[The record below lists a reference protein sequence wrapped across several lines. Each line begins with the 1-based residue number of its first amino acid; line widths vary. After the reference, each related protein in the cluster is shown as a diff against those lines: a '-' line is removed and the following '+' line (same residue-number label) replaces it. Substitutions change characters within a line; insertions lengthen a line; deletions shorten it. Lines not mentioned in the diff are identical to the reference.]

1 MLFTQSDASRSAG
14 RFGDFSFLFEA
25 LCKWNWHI
33 YAESFG
39 AALYHSQDYRN
50 REIDAVVELSDGR
63 WCAFEIKLG
72 ANQIDAAAKNLLD
85 IQREMTA
92 DPKGK
97 PPVVLCVLCGMSNA
111 AYRRADGV
119 FVVPPTALKP

>member
-50 REIDAVVELSDGR
+50 REIDVVVKLPDGQR
-63 WCAFEIKLG
+63 YAFFLRF
-72 ANQIDAAAKNLLD
+72 L
-85 IQREMTA
+85 
-92 DPKGK
+92 
-97 PPVVLCVLCGMSNA
+97 
-111 AYRRADGV
+111 
-119 FVVPPTALKP
+119 